1 MSLEFITK
9 LNLNY
14 MDDNGNNECS
24 DSMILIATPTKITIR
39 IEILIKY

>member
-14 MDDNGNNECS
+14 MDDNGNDECS
-24 DSMILIATPTKITIR
+24 DSMILIAPSAKITIR